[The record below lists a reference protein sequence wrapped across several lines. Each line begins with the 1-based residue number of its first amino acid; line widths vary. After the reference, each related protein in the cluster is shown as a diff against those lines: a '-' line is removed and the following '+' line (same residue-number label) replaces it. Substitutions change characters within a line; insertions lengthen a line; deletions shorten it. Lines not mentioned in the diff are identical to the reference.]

1 LEQSDVDHVW
11 MGRTVSCSH
20 LVVFLFPVQPL
31 DDDAVRRVSI
41 RGQRRRRRGEHVQ
54 KARARERPLERRKVE
69 TTRNSV
75 EEPEPM
81 ADSGQTIPSRK
92 ILVCRAHR
100 D

>member
-1 LEQSDVDHVW
+1 
-11 MGRTVSCSH
+11 
-20 LVVFLFPVQPL
+20 
-31 DDDAVRRVSI
+31 
-41 RGQRRRRRGEHVQ
+41 VQ